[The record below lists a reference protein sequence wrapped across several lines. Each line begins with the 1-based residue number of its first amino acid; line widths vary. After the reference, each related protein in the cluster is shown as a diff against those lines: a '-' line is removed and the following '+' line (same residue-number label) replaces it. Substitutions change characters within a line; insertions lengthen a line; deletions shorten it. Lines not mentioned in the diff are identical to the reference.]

1 MATVNVL
8 DQERI
13 FKGTTYK
20 AAAADDESDYI
31 QEFVFTPETFQS
43 VFISQQSIK
52 QFEDYR
58 ELIDPGEEHFK
69 EWDAVGNVV
78 ESIFA
83 DPHLII
89 ASQGRHFD
97 DIEFIKDKRCHLLRI
112 GKDYLGFQ
120 KLSHRPYAVVF
131 LIQIS
136 KLGGEIRISHQDA
149 NLMETLKKLQPAY
162 DSVVYVIQNSQHKYN
177 YTTNDL
183 LTISTEIEKV
193 FKLEKNSAYKSTF
206 FETDVEWFIRVGLI
220 MQNHILT
227 GMKSLQ
233 DILEKVN
240 KQHEYSHPHVMQTRA
255 SKKLK
260 NGKTRH
266 VQSPPCTNQK
276 TALQNI
282 LIEEMNKITFNVAL
296 HVWKIL
302 SFRNSSIQAFG
313 FVKGVVRIYLKDISM
328 EADAMKYFKKFFKT
342 NSLHVTMQVWPSN
355 RQMTKYSFEQGSRID
370 VSNVP
375 LAKNEEIK
383 YGTLGM
389 FLENRKKD
397 LFFTTCAHVIEK
409 GKYAFCPKDHSILGE
424 SVFTCEGPSST
435 SKQWLDLSLVKV
447 HNSKIHECRFGLKGD
462 SDCSHLSEYTIFPG
476 FLDDIRSRPVY
487 KWGARTNYTK
497 GTIDDFVISKDESD
511 QKYFL
516 EIRVSGCGKFALPS
530 DSGSLICMNYPSR
543 NDSDPTAAFVIIGA
557 FQIPVEDQKITMLC
571 CYSVLDA
578 IEEIRTCGTIGEGIQ
593 PCAVIRQSRR
603 IASVSGCNPDLKTSV
618 KRQKMLPPRK

>member
-1 MATVNVL
+1 
-8 DQERI
+8 
-13 FKGTTYK
+13 
-20 AAAADDESDYI
+20 
-31 QEFVFTPETFQS
+31 
-43 VFISQQSIK
+43 
-52 QFEDYR
+52 
-58 ELIDPGEEHFK
+58 
-69 EWDAVGNVV
+69 
-78 ESIFA
+78 
-83 DPHLII
+83 
-89 ASQGRHFD
+89 
-97 DIEFIKDKRCHLLRI
+97 
-112 GKDYLGFQ
+112 
-120 KLSHRPYAVVF
+120 
-131 LIQIS
+131 
-136 KLGGEIRISHQDA
+136 
-149 NLMETLKKLQPAY
+149 
-162 DSVVYVIQNSQHKYN
+162 
-177 YTTNDL
+177 
-183 LTISTEIEKV
+183 
-193 FKLEKNSAYKSTF
+193 
-206 FETDVEWFIRVGLI
+206 
-220 MQNHILT
+220 
-227 GMKSLQ
+227 
-233 DILEKVN
+233 
-240 KQHEYSHPHVMQTRA
+240 
-255 SKKLK
+255 
-260 NGKTRH
+260 
-266 VQSPPCTNQK
+266 
-276 TALQNI
+276 
-282 LIEEMNKITFNVAL
+282 
-296 HVWKIL
+296 
-302 SFRNSSIQAFG
+302 
-313 FVKGVVRIYLKDISM
+313 M
-328 EADAMKYFKKFFKT
+328 EADVMKYFKKFFKT

-462 SDCSHLSEYTIFPG
+462 NDCSHLSEYTIFPG

-543 NDSDPTAAFVIIGA
+543 NDNDPTAAFVIIGA
-557 FQIPVEDQKITMLC
+557 YQIPVEDQRITMLC
-571 CYSVLDA
+571 CYSVSDA
-578 IEEIRTCGTIGEGIQ
+578 IEEIRTYGTIGEGIQ